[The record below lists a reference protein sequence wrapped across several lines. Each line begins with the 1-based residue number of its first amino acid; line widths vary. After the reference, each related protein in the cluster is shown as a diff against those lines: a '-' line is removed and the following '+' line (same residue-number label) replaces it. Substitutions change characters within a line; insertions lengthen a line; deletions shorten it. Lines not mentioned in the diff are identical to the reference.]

1 MRKVIVPNA
10 VLLAEAVGMLS
21 NQHTVC
27 IRAKGRS
34 MLPFIVSGRDSVILQ
49 QPRALHR
56 GDIVLAEATQG
67 NYVLHRIVH
76 ITSDQ
81 VTLMGD
87 GNLIQK
93 EQCSVEQIRAIAIKV
108 IRNGKYIDCNASSE
122 RWKVCLWMALLPVRR
137 YLLAIYNRI
146 NRQ

>member
-10 VLLAEAVGMLS
+10 VLLAEAVAMLN

-27 IRAKGRS
+27 IGVKGSS
-34 MLPFIVSGRDSVILQ
+34 MRPFIVGERDSVVLQ
-49 QPRALHR
+49 QPQTLRK

-76 ITSDQ
+76 IAEDR
-81 VTLMGD
+81 VVLMGD

-108 IRNGKYIDCNASSE
+108 IRSGKYIDCNAPSE

-137 YLLAIYNRI
+137 YLLAIYNRM